1 MAHAVNRAWTLAARP
16 HGVPKLSDFALTE
29 TAVPEPGPGEVL
41 IATHYHSLD
50 PYMRGRMN
58 APSGA
63 SYAAAVPVGGVLEG
77 DAVGEVVVSNSERF
91 APGDFA
97 MGKIGWQEYGVMDA
111 REVRKIDPAAAPI
124 STSLGI
130 LGMPGLTAYHGLFQV
145 AKPVAGDTVVV
156 TAASGAVG
164 AVVGQLA
171 KRSGCRVIGV
181 AGSPEKVAYVT
192 GELGFD
198 AAIDYKREEVAA
210 RLRALCPRGIDVYW
224 DNVGGPVTDAAI
236 DQLAVSGRAV
246 ICGQI
251 AFYNATSPPQGP
263 RNIPRMLLT
272 RRARMEG
279 FLVFQFADR
288 HEEALARLGGWVRDG
303 LLKYREDVVEGIE
316 NSPPAFIGLLAG
328 ANFGKLVVK
337 VRRR

>member
-1 MAHAVNRAWTLAARP
+1 VNRAWTLAARP

-29 TAVPEPGPGEVL
+29 TPIPEPGPGQVL

-63 SYAAAVPVGGVLEG
+63 SYAAAVPIGGVMEG
-77 DAVGEVVVSNSERF
+77 DAVGEVVASNSDLF
-91 APGDFA
+91 AVGDFA
-97 MGKIGWQEYGVMDA
+97 MGKIGWQEYGVMNERD
-111 REVRKIDPAAAPI
+111 VRKVDPEAAPI
-124 STSLGI
+124 STSVGV
-130 LGMPGLTAYHGLFQV
+130 LGMPGLTAYFGFFEV
-145 AKPVAGDTVVV
+145 GKPVAGDTVVV

-164 AVVGQLA
+164 AVVGQLG
-171 KRSGCRVIGV
+171 KINGCRVIGV
-181 AGSPEKVAYVT
+181 AGSAEKVAYVEH
-192 GELGFD
+192 ELGFD
-198 AAIDYKREEVAA
+198 ACINYKTDDVPA
-210 RLRALCPRGIDVYW
+210 RLDELCPNGIDVYW

-236 DQLAVSGRAV
+236 DRIALFGRAV

-279 FLVFQFADR
+279 FLVFQFQDR
-288 HEEALARLGGWVRDG
+288 YQEGLARLAAWINDG
-303 LLKYREDVVEGIE
+303 SLQYREDVVEGIE
-316 NSPPAFIGLLAG
+316 HSPEAFIGLLRG
-328 ANFGKLVVK
+328 RNYGKLVVR
-337 VRRR
+337 VR